1 MRSYAREVAFCL
13 IYGDFIDN
21 EGTPEDL
28 SEFFDK
34 SKLKAEDEVF
44 AKNLFTE
51 VRKDKQ
57 KYLNEISEL
66 SVGYKIERINKVE
79 QAILCLAMY
88 EIDKGTAPEG
98 AAIDEAV
105 KLSKKYSGEKSAGF
119 VNGILSNYLKSKK
132 QEKPT

>member
-44 AKNLFTE
+44 ARNLFTE

-105 KLSKKYSGEKSAGF
+105 KLSKNIPAKR
-119 VNGILSNYLKSKK
+119 VPDL
-132 QEKPT
+132 